1 MTMTAISHA
10 MKFSSISDASSPEAR
25 LTACAF
31 RGVEQILS
39 HKIHCVKLI
48 FLLANDAGNR
58 YNLIGCDRSFEEVL
72 VHKKSALR

>member
-1 MTMTAISHA
+1 MTMTVISHA
-10 MKFSSISDASSPEAR
+10 KNSLSMSVASSSEAR

-31 RGVEQILS
+31 RGAEQILS